1 MKPPSSRCSLP
12 PKGGKPDEE
21 QSLRTVTRLR
31 APAASSPQAVRQR
44 PGEAGSAAGSLA
56 FGGANLMRRGLLLA
70 ALPALGLA
78 PLAQAQSVAAPAE
91 LAAELP
97 QARLQGTGRMRF
109 LGLRI
114 YDIRLWAGA
123 SPVGAQWA
131 AVPLALELE
140 YARKLDGG
148 QIAERSLVEMRRQA
162 EPAADTAER
171 WLTAMKKMFPDVG
184 EGDRIT
190 GLHLPGQGAR
200 FFYNGA
206 LRGDVRDTE
215 FARLFFGIWLSPR
228 TSEPSLRESLLG
240 AGLPR

>member
-1 MKPPSSRCSLP
+1 MNHLLS
-12 PKGGKPDEE
+12 
-21 QSLRTVTRLR
+21 VV
-31 APAASSPQAVRQR
+31 PAR
-44 PGEAGSAAGSLA
+44 PGPSLNRRVWLVA
-56 FGGANLMRRGLLLA
+56 VGGALIGPVRA
-70 ALPALGLA
+70 QTA
-78 PLAQAQSVAAPAE
+78 PPVAPAE
-91 LAAELP
+91 LTADLP
-97 QARLQGTGRMRF
+97 QARLQGSGRLRF
-109 LGLRI
+109 MGLRV

-123 SPVGAQWA
+123 SPVGTQWA
-131 AVPLALELE
+131 GLPLALELE

-171 WLTAMKKMFPDVG
+171 WLTAMKKMFPDVR

-200 FFYNGA
+200 FFHNGA
-206 LRGDVRDTE
+206 LRGDVPDSE

-228 TSEPSLRESLLG
+228 TSEPALREALLG

>member
-1 MKPPSSRCSLP
+1 MTAPSRVDPGRFAAAL
-12 PKGGKPDEE
+12 
-21 QSLRTVTRLR
+21 TRR
-31 APAASSPQAVRQR
+31 AW
-44 PGEAGSAAGSLA
+44 
-56 FGGANLMRRGLLLA
+56 LLA
-70 ALPALGLA
+70 AGAAWAGPALSQTSNPANRA
-78 PLAQAQSVAAPAE
+78 PPAE
-91 LAAELP
+91 LAADLP
-97 QARLQGTGRMRF
+97 QARLQGSGRLRF

-131 AVPLALELE
+131 GVPLALELE
-140 YARKLDGG
+140 YARSLDGA

-171 WLTAMKKMFPDVG
+171 WLAAMKKMFPDVR

-190 GLHLPGQGAR
+190 GLNVPGQGVR
-200 FFYNGA
+200 FFHNGA
-206 LRGDVRDTE
+206 LRGEVRDAE

-228 TSEPSLRESLLG
+228 SSEPALRESLLG